1 MWKTFAFQGL
11 SCSFIYVSF
20 QHSSTQIIIIKSTQ
34 IASSNQIKSKFPNNY
49 HLLISQGETFIYLNK
64 QISKRC
70 FLPLF
75 KAPLFATKALASSY
89 PMSSNPK
96 PQPLGSKKKWKK
108 KHTKNHTVDGWNPA
122 PPRMIIIPLL
132 LGFLASQVV
141 QDFFHQQYESFE
153 SPYQYFRYY
162 DYIYINV

>member
-96 PQPLGSKKKWKK
+96 PQPLGSKKKMKK
-108 KHTKNHTVDGWNPA
+108 KHTKKSYCWWLKSCTTKDDDYPITFRVFS
-122 PPRMIIIPLL
+122 IPGGA
-132 LGFLASQVV
+132 GFLPSTVWK
-141 QDFFHQQYESFE
+141 FWKSISIF
-153 SPYQYFRYY
+153 
-162 DYIYINV
+162 